1 MRAQEVVDKL
11 SAAVPLYTDGFS
23 NSIGITSITVAGT
36 TATATTT
43 AAHGLVENQNVALLG
58 VEAPVQI
65 DAGTFLRTGSSAT
78 FETLQD
84 HDLTLSPRDIEAG
97 GKTITL
103 SGATEAEFNGTFQ
116 LVQVVNRRKLI
127 IAVTDS
133 GPTTISGSPIVENAN
148 GDIFN
153 GLVPAVNV
161 TATTFEYELPIAYP
175 LDAVVDNASVQ
186 ISIRILSVLS
196 IEQYLQDVYTD
207 KGIDDHV
214 LVVQLGDVTQ
224 SKKRNEETDASSS
237 TTGEYSFVPVL
248 IQPFAVYI
256 VMNVT
261 QDLTASQARDKAEEE
276 YIPAVFHSVLRAKF
290 DTGFSYSQY
299 RATFTGHGVFA
310 YSDVN
315 GKNKAIY
322 AHEVAFEQLA
332 MLTRVDTVGA
342 DDNVAMRDVSYTLT
356 VDPGTGVD
364 TLDAGID
371 LDEEPIP

>member
-1 MRAQEVVDKL
+1 
-11 SAAVPLYTDGFS
+11 
-23 NSIGITSITVAGT
+23 
-36 TATATTT
+36 
-43 AAHGLVENQNVALLG
+43 
-58 VEAPVQI
+58 
-65 DAGTFLRTGSSAT
+65 
-78 FETLQD
+78 
-84 HDLTLSPRDIEAG
+84 
-97 GKTITL
+97 
-103 SGATEAEFNGTFQ
+103 
-116 LVQVVNRRKLI
+116 
-127 IAVTDS
+127 
-133 GPTTISGSPIVENAN
+133 
-148 GDIFN
+148 
-153 GLVPAVNV
+153 
-161 TATTFEYELPIAYP
+161 
-175 LDAVVDNASVQ
+175 
-186 ISIRILSVLS
+186 
-196 IEQYLQDVYTD
+196 
-207 KGIDDHV
+207 
-214 LVVQLGDVTQ
+214 
-224 SKKRNEETDASSS
+224 
-237 TTGEYSFVPVL
+237 
-248 IQPFAVYI
+248 
-256 VMNVT
+256 MNVT